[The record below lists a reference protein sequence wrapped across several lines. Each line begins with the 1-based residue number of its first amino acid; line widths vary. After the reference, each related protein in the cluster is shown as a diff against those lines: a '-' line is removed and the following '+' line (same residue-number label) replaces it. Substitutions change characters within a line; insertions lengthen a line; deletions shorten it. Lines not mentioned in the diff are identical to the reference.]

1 MIGLKNTLITF
12 RKILEN
18 ERNGFILC
26 VVTILQFYLSLVL
39 VNFKVGLAMCVYTRT
54 FEDECSSDNF
64 LLSCSEFSY

>member
-54 FEDECSSDNF
+54 FEGPG
-64 LLSCSEFSY
+64 